1 MYGSITNKLNKEPIK
16 DISINKAHNILK
28 EKDIIIKLLPGYGN
42 MRLRKKDI
50 KLYEWMFN

>member
-42 MRLRKKDI
+42 MRLRKKR
-50 KLYEWMFN
+50 Y